1 MASPLRKLLMLAVLA
16 SHPFTLA
23 HAEGTPGVF
32 DFYVLSLS
40 WSPSYCLS
48 KPQDVQCRGKG
59 YGFVLHGLWPQYAN
73 NGWPQFCEPFMP
85 LSEAERVKGMTLFPS
100 PALMAHEWKKHG
112 TCSGL
117 GAQGYL
123 AASDQALAA
132 VAIPAQFEPS
142 ANAQRLGAGQIK
154 ALFRQRN
161 PAIPEDGL
169 AVYCT
174 RGQLSEVRV
183 CLSKSLQPTACGAAL
198 KGQCKRDDLLIPGVR

>member
-1 MASPLRKLLMLAVLA
+1 MANPLRRLLMLTLLA
-16 SHPFTLA
+16 STPLA
-23 HAEGTPGVF
+23 CARAEGTPGVF

-48 KPQDVQCRGKG
+48 KPQDVQCQGKG

-73 NGWPQFCEPFMP
+73 NRWPQFCEPFTP
-85 LSEAERVKGMTLFPS
+85 LNAAERAKGMTLFPS

-123 AASDQALAA
+123 DASDRALAA
-132 VAIPAQFEPS
+132 VAIPAPLEPS

-154 ALFRQRN
+154 ALFRERN
-161 PAIPEDGL
+161 PAMPEDGV
-169 AVYCT
+169 AVYCA

-183 CLSKSLQPTACGAAL
+183 CLGKDLQPTSCGAAL
-198 KGQCKRDDLLIPGVR
+198 KGQCKQNDLLIPGVR